1 MSDEYKICT
10 QDVFPVLKPTQD
22 KTRILIFFVINIQ
35 DRTEGKLYDTVLPD
49 ICDKMKNYESV
60 SDEGSLAG
68 LSADRFPE
76 EFAGNH
82 NIVIHE
88 ENDSNMT
95 QYEENA

>member
-1 MSDEYKICT
+1 MHPGCVPSLEAHAGQN
-10 QDVFPVLKPTQD
+10 QDTH
-22 KTRILIFFVINIQ
+22 IFVINIQ